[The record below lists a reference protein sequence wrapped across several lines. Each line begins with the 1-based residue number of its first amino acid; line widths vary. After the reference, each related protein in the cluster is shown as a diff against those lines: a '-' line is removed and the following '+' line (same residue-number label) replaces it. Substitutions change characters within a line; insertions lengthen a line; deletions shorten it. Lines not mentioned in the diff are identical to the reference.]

1 MKFCEVGMFRKFLD
15 TNAILTDCSDLSD
28 VILSSKTLEELEN
41 IKSSSHKDNDV
52 KYNARVGVR
61 AIREQKP
68 ETVVLQKSDYDKI
81 EELGLEITNDNLIIA
96 SAWRYSQENS
106 IVFVTNDILCSLIAE
121 KYFGLNVE
129 ELKLKNDDVYKGY
142 RVVQPTDEELSQV
155 YSKDNCENIF
165 GCLVNEYVIIN
176 DSDGNFCDVVKW
188 NGEKYATLNTKPF
201 KSRAFSN
208 VKPLD
213 EIQRCA
219 FDSIVTNDITVLY
232 GRSGS
237 GKTTIPLSYIMSNV
251 ESQKYKKCVIIYDFE
266 TLKGAKTL
274 GFTPGTLNE
283 KIITQGAIGNI
294 LSSKF
299 GDMSEVERLMASG
312 MIEIIPT
319 ANIRGYEISSDE
331 ICFVTEGQN
340 LDTYTLKTIIQRCKA
355 GAKII
360 IEGDIIEQHD
370 NNREV
375 GLLKMIEVF
384 KGYKSF
390 GCVKL
395 KNNYRSEIGE
405 LADRL

>member
-1 MKFCEVGMFRKFLD
+1 MAIRFYD
-15 TNAILTDCSDLSD
+15 TNAILTDCTDISN
-28 VILSSKTLEELEN
+28 VIISSKTLDELEN
-41 IKSSSHKDNDV
+41 IKSSSHKDNDI
-52 KYNARVGVR
+52 KYKARVAVR

-68 ETVVLQKSDYDKI
+68 EIIVVQKSDYDKI

-106 IVFVTNDILCSLIAE
+106 IAFVTQDVLCSLIA
-121 KYFGLNVE
+121 KTYFGLDVE
-129 ELKLKNDDVYKGY
+129 ELKLKNDDVYKGF

-188 NGEKYATLNTKPF
+188 TGEKYATLNTKPF

>member
-1 MKFCEVGMFRKFLD
+1 MAIRFYD
-15 TNAILTDCSDLSD
+15 TNAILTDCTDISN
-28 VILSSKTLEELEN
+28 IIISSKTLEELEN
-41 IKSSSHKDNDV
+41 IKTSSHKDNDI
-52 KYNARVGVR
+52 KYKARVAVR

-68 ETVVLQKSDYDKI
+68 EIVVVQKSDYDKI

-106 IVFVTNDILCSLIAE
+106 IVFVTNDILCGLIAE
-121 KYFGLNVE
+121 KYFGLDVE
-129 ELKLKNDDVYKGY
+129 ELKLKNDDVYKGF

>member
-1 MKFCEVGMFRKFLD
+1 MIKRFLD
-15 TNAILTDCSDLSD
+15 TNALLIDCSDISNS
-28 VILSSKTLEELEN
+28 VISSKTLEELEN
-41 IKSSSHKDNDV
+41 IKTSSYKDNDI
-52 KYNARVGVR
+52 KYKARQAVR
-61 AIREQKP
+61 AIKEQKP
-68 ETVVLQKSDYDKI
+68 EIIVVQQIDYDK
-81 EELGLEITNDNLIIA
+81 LNALNLEITNDNLIIC
-96 SAWRYSQENS
+96 SAFRYTMINVDTDL
-106 IVFVTNDILCSLIAE
+106 VFVTNDILCGLIAE
-121 KYFGLNVE
+121 KYFGLTIESLDN
-129 ELKLKNDDVYKGY
+129 KKDDIYKGY
-142 RVVQPTDEELSQV
+142 KVVTPTDEEFASI
-155 YSKDNCENIF
+155 YEKDNSDNIF
-165 GCLVNEYVIIN
+165 NCLVNEYAIIQ
-176 DSDGNFCDVVKW
+176 DSENHICDVIKW
-188 NGEKYATLNTKPF
+188 NGEQYVTVNTKPF
-201 KSRAFSN
+201 KSRAFGN
-208 VKPLD
+208 TKPLD

-219 FDSIVTNDITVLY
+219 FDSIISNDITVLY

-251 ESQKYKKCVIIYDFE
+251 ESQKFKKCVIIYDFE

-299 GDMSEVERLMASG
+299 GDMSEVERLLASG

-319 ANIRGYEISSDE
+319 ANIRGYEVSSDE

-375 GLLKMIEVF
+375 GLLKMIDIF

-405 LADRL
+405 LADML

>member
-1 MKFCEVGMFRKFLD
+1 MAKRLFD
-15 TNAILTDCSDLSD
+15 TNAILTDCTDISNV
-28 VILSSKTLEELEN
+28 VISSKTLEELEN
-41 IKSSSHKDNDV
+41 IKTSSHKDNDI
-52 KYNARVGVR
+52 KYKARVAVR

-68 ETVVLQKSDYDKI
+68 ETIVVQKSDYDKI

-106 IVFVTNDILCSLIAE
+106 IVFVTQDVLCSLIA
-121 KYFGLNVE
+121 KTYFGLDVE
-129 ELKLKNDDVYKGY
+129 ELKLKNDDVYKGF

>member
-1 MKFCEVGMFRKFLD
+1 MAKRFLD
-15 TNAILTDCSDLSD
+15 TNAIVTDCADISNV
-28 VILSSKTLEELEN
+28 VISSKTLEELEN
-41 IKSSSHKDNDV
+41 IKSSSHKDTDI
-52 KYNARVGVR
+52 KYKARVAVR

-68 ETVVLQKSDYDKI
+68 EIVVVQKSDYDKI

-106 IVFVTNDILCSLIAE
+106 IVFVTNDVLCSLIANT
-121 KYFGLNVE
+121 YFGLDVE
-129 ELKLKNDDVYKGY
+129 ELRLKNDDVYKGF

-176 DSDGNFCDVVKW
+176 DSDGNFCDVIKW
-188 NGEKYATLNTKPF
+188 TGEKYATLNTKPF

>member
-1 MKFCEVGMFRKFLD
+1 MAKRFLD
-15 TNAILTDCSDLSD
+15 TNALLIDCSDISNS
-28 VILSSKTLEELEN
+28 VISSKTLEELEN
-41 IKSSSHKDNDV
+41 IKTSIHKDNDI
-52 KYNARVGVR
+52 KYKARQAFR
-61 AIREQKP
+61 AIKEQKP
-68 ETVVLQKSDYDKI
+68 EIIVVQRIDYDKL
-81 EELGLEITNDNLIIA
+81 EELGLEINHDNLIMS
-96 SAWRYSQENS
+96 SAYRYSSDYDKNV
-106 IVFVTNDILCSLIAE
+106 VFLTNDILAGLIAE
-121 KYFGLNVE
+121 KYFGLTIESLDN
-129 ELKLKNDDVYKGY
+129 KKDDIYKGY
-142 RVVQPTDEELSQV
+142 KIVSPTDEELASI
-155 YSKDNCENIF
+155 YEKDNSDNIF
-165 GCLVNEYVIIN
+165 NCLVNEYAIIQ
-176 DSDGNFCDVVKW
+176 DSENHICDVVKW
-188 NGEKYATLNTKPF
+188 NGEQYVTVNTKPF
-201 KSRAFSN
+201 KSRAFGN
-208 VKPLD
+208 TKPLD

-219 FDSIVTNDITVLY
+219 FDSIFSNDITVLY

-251 ESQKYKKCVIIYDFE
+251 ENQKFKKCVIIYDFE

-299 GDMSEVERLMASG
+299 GDMSEVERLLASG

-319 ANIRGYEISSDE
+319 ANIRGYEVSSDE

-375 GLLKMIEVF
+375 GLLKMIDIF

-405 LADRL
+405 LADML

>member
-1 MKFCEVGMFRKFLD
+1 MFRKFLD
-15 TNAILTDCSDLSD
+15 TNAILTDCSNLSD

-41 IKSSSHKDNDV
+41 IKTSSHKDNDI
-52 KYNARVGVR
+52 KYKARVAVR

-68 ETVVLQKSDYDKI
+68 EIVVVQKSDYDKI

-106 IVFVTNDILCSLIAE
+106 IVFVTQDVLCSLIA
-121 KYFGLNVE
+121 KTYFGLDVE
-129 ELKLKNDDVYKGY
+129 ELKLKNDDVYKGF

>member
-1 MKFCEVGMFRKFLD
+1 MAIRFYD
-15 TNAILTDCSDLSD
+15 TNAILTDCTDISNVL
-28 VILSSKTLEELEN
+28 ISSKTLEELEN
-41 IKSSSHKDNDV
+41 IKSSSHKDNDI
-52 KYNARVGVR
+52 KYKARVAVR

-68 ETVVLQKSDYDKI
+68 EIVVVQKSDYDKI

-96 SAWRYSQENS
+96 SAWRYSQENP
-106 IVFVTNDILCSLIAE
+106 IVFVTQDILCSLIANT
-121 KYFGLNVE
+121 YFGLDVE
-129 ELKLKNDDVYKGY
+129 ELKSKNDDVYKGY

-251 ESQKYKKCVIIYDFE
+251 ENQKYKKCVIIYDFE

>member
-1 MKFCEVGMFRKFLD
+1 MARRLFD
-15 TNAILTDCSDLSD
+15 TNAILADCTDISNVL
-28 VILSSKTLEELEN
+28 ISSKTLEELEN
-41 IKSSSHKDNDV
+41 IKTSSHKDNDI
-52 KYNARVGVR
+52 KYKARVAVR

-68 ETVVLQKSDYDKI
+68 EIVVVQKSDYDKI

-96 SAWRYSQENS
+96 SAWRYSQENH
-106 IVFVTNDILCSLIAE
+106 IVFLTNDTLCSLIANT
-121 KYFGLNVE
+121 YFGLDVE
-129 ELKLKNDDVYKGY
+129 ELRLKNDDVYKGY

-188 NGEKYATLNTKPF
+188 TGEKYATLNTKPF

>member
-1 MKFCEVGMFRKFLD
+1 MAKRFLD
-15 TNAILTDCSDLSD
+15 TNAIIADCTDISN
-28 VILSSKTLEELEN
+28 VIISSKTLDELEN
-41 IKSSSHKDNDV
+41 IKSSSHKDNDI
-52 KYNARVGVR
+52 KYKARVAVR

-68 ETVVLQKSDYDKI
+68 EIVVVQKSDYDKI

-96 SAWRYSQENS
+96 SAWRYTMMNVNADL
-106 IVFVTNDILCSLIAE
+106 VFVTNDVLAGLIAE
-121 KYFGLNVE
+121 EYFGLDVE

-188 NGEKYATLNTKPF
+188 TGEKYATLNTKPF

>member
-1 MKFCEVGMFRKFLD
+1 MARRLFD
-15 TNAILTDCSDLSD
+15 TNAILADCTDISNI
-28 VILSSKTLEELEN
+28 VISSKTIDELEN
-41 IKSSSHKDNDV
+41 IKSSSHKDNDI
-52 KYNARVGVR
+52 KYKARVAVR

-68 ETVVLQKSDYDKI
+68 EIVVVQKSDYDKI

-106 IVFVTNDILCSLIAE
+106 IVFVTNDILCSLIANT
-121 KYFGLNVE
+121 YFGLDVE
-129 ELKLKNDDVYKGY
+129 ELKLKNDDVYKGF

>member
-1 MKFCEVGMFRKFLD
+1 MARRLFD
-15 TNAILTDCSDLSD
+15 TNAILADCTDISNI
-28 VILSSKTLEELEN
+28 VISSKTIDELEN
-41 IKSSSHKDNDV
+41 IKSSSHKDNDI
-52 KYNARVGVR
+52 KYKARVAVR

-68 ETVVLQKSDYDKI
+68 EIVVVQKSDYDKI

-96 SAWRYSQENS
+96 SAWRYSQENTV
-106 IVFVTNDILCSLIAE
+106 VFVTNDVLCSLIA
-121 KYFGLNVE
+121 KTYFGLDVE

-188 NGEKYATLNTKPF
+188 TGEKYATLNTKPF

>member
-1 MKFCEVGMFRKFLD
+1 MAKRLFD
-15 TNAILTDCSDLSD
+15 TNAILTDCTDISN
-28 VILSSKTLEELEN
+28 VIISSKTLEELEN
-41 IKSSSHKDNDV
+41 IKSSSHKDNDI
-52 KYNARVGVR
+52 KYKARVAVR

-68 ETVVLQKSDYDKI
+68 EIVVVQKSDYDKI

-106 IVFVTNDILCSLIAE
+106 IVFVTQDVLCSLIA
-121 KYFGLNVE
+121 KTYFGLDVE
-129 ELKLKNDDVYKGY
+129 ELKLKNDDIYKGF

-188 NGEKYATLNTKPF
+188 TGEKYATLNTKPF

>member
-1 MKFCEVGMFRKFLD
+1 MARKFID
-15 TNAILTDCSDLSD
+15 TNILLTDCSDISD
-28 VILSSKTLEELEN
+28 TILSSKTIEELEN
-41 IKSSSHKDNDV
+41 IKASANKDAEI
-52 KYNARVGVR
+52 KYKARQAVR
-61 AIREQKP
+61 AIKEQKP
-68 ETVVLQKSDYDKI
+68 EIIVVDKIDYDRI
-81 EELGLEITNDNLIIA
+81 ESLGLEVTNDNLIIA
-96 SAWRYSQENS
+96 SAWRYSQKNP
-106 IVFVTNDILCSLIAE
+106 IVFLTNDILCSLIANT
-121 KYFGLNVE
+121 YFGLDVE
-129 ELKLKNDDVYKGY
+129 ELKLKNDDIYKGF

>member
-1 MKFCEVGMFRKFLD
+1 MATRFYD
-15 TNAILTDCSDLSD
+15 TNSIISDCTDISNV
-28 VILSSKTLEELEN
+28 VISSKTLEELEN
-41 IKSSSHKDNDV
+41 IKSSSHKDNDI
-52 KYNARVGVR
+52 KYKARVAVR

-68 ETVVLQKSDYDKI
+68 EIVVVQKSDYDKI
-81 EELGLEITNDNLIIA
+81 EELGFEITNDNLIIS
-96 SAWRYSQENS
+96 SAWRYSQENH
-106 IVFVTNDILCSLIAE
+106 IVFVTQDVLCSLIANT
-121 KYFGLNVE
+121 YFGLDVE
-129 ELKLKNDDVYKGY
+129 ELKLKSDDVYKGY

-188 NGEKYATLNTKPF
+188 TGEKYATLNTKPF

>member
-1 MKFCEVGMFRKFLD
+1 MLKKFLD
-15 TNAILTDCSDLSD
+15 TNALITDCSDLSD
-28 VILSSKTLEELEN
+28 CVISSKTIEELEN
-41 IKSSSHKDNDV
+41 IKTSSYKDNDI
-52 KYNARVGVR
+52 KYKARVAVR

-68 ETVVLQKSDYDKI
+68 EIIVVQQIDYNKL
-81 EELGLEITNDNLIIA
+81 EELSLEINNDNLIIA
-96 SAWRYSQENS
+96 SAYRYSSDYNKNV
-106 IVFVTNDILCSLIAE
+106 VFVTNDVLCGLIAE
-121 KYFGLNVE
+121 TYFGLKVE
-129 ELKLKNDDVYKGY
+129 SIGNKKDDIYKGY
-142 RVVQPTDEELSQV
+142 KVVSPTDEELATI
-155 YSKDNCENIF
+155 YEKDNAENIF
-165 GCLVNEYVIIN
+165 GCLVNEYAIIK
-176 DSDGNFCDVVKW
+176 DSENNLCDLVKW
-188 NGEKYATLNTKPF
+188 TGEKYVTLNTKPF

-219 FDSIVTNDITVLY
+219 FDSIATNDITVLY

-251 ESQKYKKCVIIYDFE
+251 ENQKFKKCVIIYDFE

-299 GDMSEVERLMASG
+299 GDISEVERLMASG

-405 LADRL
+405 LADML

>member
-1 MKFCEVGMFRKFLD
+1 MAKRFLD
-15 TNAILTDCSDLSD
+15 TNTILADCTDISN
-28 VILSSKTLEELEN
+28 VIISSKTLDELEN
-41 IKSSSHKDNDV
+41 IKSSSHKDNDI
-52 KYNARVGVR
+52 KYKARVAVR

-68 ETVVLQKSDYDKI
+68 DIVVVQKSDYDKI

-106 IVFVTNDILCSLIAE
+106 IVFVTQDVLCSLIA
-121 KYFGLNVE
+121 KTYFGLDVE
-129 ELKLKNDDVYKGY
+129 ELKLKNDDVYKGF

>member
-1 MKFCEVGMFRKFLD
+1 MAIRFYD
-15 TNAILTDCSDLSD
+15 TNSIISDCTDISNV
-28 VILSSKTLEELEN
+28 VISSKTLDELEN
-41 IKSSSHKDNDV
+41 IKSSSHKDNDI
-52 KYNARVGVR
+52 KYKARVAVR

-68 ETVVLQKSDYDKI
+68 EIVVVQKSDYDKI

-96 SAWRYSQENS
+96 SAWRYSQENF
-106 IVFVTNDILCSLIAE
+106 IVFVTQDVLCSLIA
-121 KYFGLNVE
+121 KTYFGLDVE
-129 ELKLKNDDVYKGY
+129 ELKLKNDDVYKGF

>member
-1 MKFCEVGMFRKFLD
+1 MAIRFYD
-15 TNAILTDCSDLSD
+15 TNAILTDCTDISNVL
-28 VILSSKTLEELEN
+28 ISSKTLDELEN
-41 IKSSSHKDNDV
+41 IKSSSHKDNDI
-52 KYNARVGVR
+52 KYKARVAVR

-68 ETVVLQKSDYDKI
+68 EIVVVQKSDYDKI

-96 SAWRYSQENS
+96 SAWRYSRENH
-106 IVFVTNDILCSLIAE
+106 IVFVTNDVLCSLIA
-121 KYFGLNVE
+121 KTYFGLDVE

>member
-1 MKFCEVGMFRKFLD
+1 MARKFID
-15 TNAILTDCSDLSD
+15 TNVLLTDCSDISD
-28 VILSSKTLEELEN
+28 TILSSKTIEELEN
-41 IKSSSHKDNDV
+41 IKASANKDAEI
-52 KYNARVGVR
+52 KYKARQAVR
-61 AIREQKP
+61 AIKEQKP
-68 ETVVLQKSDYDKI
+68 EIIVVQQIDYDKI
-81 EELGLEITNDNLIIA
+81 ESLGIEVTNDNLIIA
-96 SAWRYSQENS
+96 SADRYSRLNPEEDV
-106 IVFVTNDILCSLIAE
+106 VFCTNDILCGLIAE
-121 KYFGLNVE
+121 TYFGLKVE
-129 ELKLKNDDVYKGY
+129 SIGNKKDDIYKGY
-142 RVVQPTDEELSQV
+142 KVVSPTDEELATI
-155 YSKDNCENIF
+155 YEKDNAENIF
-165 GCLVNEYVIIN
+165 GCLVNEYTVIKDN
-176 DSDGNFCDVVKW
+176 DGNLCDVVKW
-188 NGEKYATLNTKPF
+188 TGEKYVTANTKPF
-201 KSRAFSN
+201 KSRAFGN
-208 VKPLD
+208 TKPLD

-219 FDSIVTNDITVLY
+219 FDSIISNDITVLY

-251 ESQKYKKCVIIYDFE
+251 ENQKFKKCVIIYDFE

-299 GDMSEVERLMASG
+299 GDMSEVERLLASG

-319 ANIRGYEISSDE
+319 ANIRGYEVSSDE

-405 LADRL
+405 LADML

>member
-1 MKFCEVGMFRKFLD
+1 MFRKFLD

-28 VILSSKTLEELEN
+28 VILSSKTLDELEN
-41 IKSSSHKDNDV
+41 IKTSSHKDNDI
-52 KYNARVGVR
+52 KYKARVAVR

-68 ETVVLQKSDYDKI
+68 DIVVAQKSDYDKI
-81 EELGLEITNDNLIIA
+81 EELGLEVTNDNLIIA
-96 SAWRYSQENS
+96 SAWRYSQENP
-106 IVFVTNDILCSLIAE
+106 IVFVTQDILCSLIAE
-121 KYFGLNVE
+121 KYFGLTIEN
-129 ELKLKNDDVYKGY
+129 LDNKKDDIYKGY
-142 RVVQPTDEELSQV
+142 KIVSPTDEELASI
-155 YSKDNCENIF
+155 YEKDNSDNIF
-165 GCLVNEYVIIN
+165 NCLVNEYAIIQ
-176 DSDGNFCDVVKW
+176 DSENHICDVVKW
-188 NGEKYATLNTKPF
+188 NGEQYVTVNTKPF
-201 KSRAFSN
+201 KSRAFGN
-208 VKPLD
+208 TKPLD

-219 FDSIVTNDITVLY
+219 FDSIFSNDITVLY

-375 GLLKMIEVF
+375 GLLKMIDIF

-405 LADRL
+405 LADML

>member
-1 MKFCEVGMFRKFLD
+1 MIKRFLD
-15 TNAILTDCSDLSD
+15 TNILLTNCSDICD
-28 VILSSKTLEELEN
+28 CVVSSKSIEELES
-41 IKSSSHKDNDV
+41 IKSSIHKDNDI
-52 KYNARVGVR
+52 KYKARQAVR
-61 AIREQKP
+61 AIKEQKP
-68 ETVVLQKSDYDKI
+68 EIIVVQQIDYDK
-81 EELGLEITNDNLIIA
+81 LNALNLEITNDNLIIC
-96 SAWRYSQENS
+96 SAFRYTMINVNTDL
-106 IVFVTNDILCSLIAE
+106 VFVTNDILAGLIAE
-121 KYFGLNVE
+121 RYFGLTIEN
-129 ELKLKNDDVYKGY
+129 LDNKKDDIYKGY
-142 RVVQPTDEELSQV
+142 KIVSPTDEELASI
-155 YSKDNCENIF
+155 YEKDNSDNIF
-165 GCLVNEYVIIN
+165 NCLVNEYAIIQ
-176 DSDGNFCDVVKW
+176 DSENHICDVVKW
-188 NGEKYATLNTKPF
+188 NGEQYVTVNTKPF
-201 KSRAFSN
+201 KSRAFGN
-208 VKPLD
+208 TKPLD

-219 FDSIVTNDITVLY
+219 FDSIFSNDITVLY

-251 ESQKYKKCVIIYDFE
+251 ESQKFKKCVIIYDFE

-299 GDMSEVERLMASG
+299 GDMSEVERLLASG

-319 ANIRGYEISSDE
+319 ANIRGYEVSSDE

-375 GLLKMIEVF
+375 GLLKMIDIF

-405 LADRL
+405 LADML

>member
-1 MKFCEVGMFRKFLD
+1 MFRKFLD

-28 VILSSKTLEELEN
+28 VILSSKTLEELED
-41 IKSSSHKDNDV
+41 IKSSSHKDNDI
-52 KYNARVGVR
+52 KYKARVAVR

-68 ETVVLQKSDYDKI
+68 EIVVVQKSDYDKI

-96 SAWRYSQENS
+96 SAWRYSQENP
-106 IVFVTNDILCSLIAE
+106 IVFLTQDVLCSLIA
-121 KYFGLNVE
+121 KTYFGLDVE

>member
-1 MKFCEVGMFRKFLD
+1 MIKRFLD
-15 TNAILTDCSDLSD
+15 TNILLTNCSDICD
-28 VILSSKTLEELEN
+28 CVVSSKSIEELES
-41 IKSSSHKDNDV
+41 IKTSIHKDNDI
-52 KYNARVGVR
+52 KYKARQAVR
-61 AIREQKP
+61 AIKEQKP
-68 ETVVLQKSDYDKI
+68 EIIVVQQIDYDK
-81 EELGLEITNDNLIIA
+81 LNALNLEITNDNLIIC
-96 SAWRYSQENS
+96 SAFRYTMINVDTDL
-106 IVFVTNDILCSLIAE
+106 VFVTNDILAGLIAE
-121 KYFGLNVE
+121 KYFGLTIESLDN
-129 ELKLKNDDVYKGY
+129 KKDDIYKGY
-142 RVVQPTDEELSQV
+142 KVVTPTDEEFASI
-155 YSKDNCENIF
+155 YEKDNSDNIF
-165 GCLVNEYVIIN
+165 NCLVNEYAIIQ
-176 DSDGNFCDVVKW
+176 DSENHICDVVKW
-188 NGEKYATLNTKPF
+188 NGEQYVTVNTKPF
-201 KSRAFSN
+201 KSRAFGN
-208 VKPLD
+208 TKPLD

-219 FDSIVTNDITVLY
+219 FDSIFSNDITVLY

-251 ESQKYKKCVIIYDFE
+251 ENQKFKKCVIIYDFE

-299 GDMSEVERLMASG
+299 GDMSEVERLLASG

-319 ANIRGYEISSDE
+319 ANIRGYEVSSDE

-355 GAKII
+355 GSKII

-375 GLLKMIEVF
+375 GLLKMIDIF

-405 LADRL
+405 LADML

>member
-1 MKFCEVGMFRKFLD
+1 MIKRFLD
-15 TNAILTDCSDLSD
+15 TNILLTNCSDICD
-28 VILSSKTLEELEN
+28 CVVSSKSIEELES
-41 IKSSSHKDNDV
+41 IKTSIHKDNDI
-52 KYNARVGVR
+52 KYKARQAVR
-61 AIREQKP
+61 AIKEQKP
-68 ETVVLQKSDYDKI
+68 EIIVVQQIDYDK
-81 EELGLEITNDNLIIA
+81 LNALNLEINNDNLIIC
-96 SAWRYSQENS
+96 SAFRYTMINVDTDL
-106 IVFVTNDILCSLIAE
+106 VFVTNDTLAGLIAE
-121 KYFGLNVE
+121 KYFGLTVE
-129 ELKLKNDDVYKGY
+129 SLDNKKDDIYKGY
-142 RVVQPTDEELSQV
+142 KVVTPTDEELASI
-155 YSKDNCENIF
+155 YEKDNSDNIF
-165 GCLVNEYVIIN
+165 NCLVNEYAIIQ
-176 DSDGNFCDVVKW
+176 DSENHICDVVKW
-188 NGEKYATLNTKPF
+188 NGEQYVTINTKPF
-201 KSRAFSN
+201 KSRAFGN
-208 VKPLD
+208 TKPLD

-219 FDSIVTNDITVLY
+219 FDSIFSNDITVLY

-251 ESQKYKKCVIIYDFE
+251 ESQKFKKCVIIYDFE

-299 GDMSEVERLMASG
+299 GDMSEVERLLASG

-319 ANIRGYEISSDE
+319 ANIRGYEVSSDE

-375 GLLKMIEVF
+375 GLLKMIDIF

-405 LADRL
+405 LADML

>member
-1 MKFCEVGMFRKFLD
+1 MARKFLD
-15 TNAILTDCSDLSD
+15 TNAILTDCTDISN
-28 VILSSKTLEELEN
+28 VIISSKTLEELEN
-41 IKSSSHKDNDV
+41 IKSSSHKDNDI
-52 KYNARVGVR
+52 KYKARVAVR

-68 ETVVLQKSDYDKI
+68 EIVVVQKSDYDKI

-106 IVFVTNDILCSLIAE
+106 IVFVTQDVLCSLIA
-121 KYFGLNVE
+121 KTYFGLDVE
-129 ELKLKNDDVYKGY
+129 ELKLKNDDVYKGF

>member
-1 MKFCEVGMFRKFLD
+1 MAIRFYD
-15 TNAILTDCSDLSD
+15 TNAILTDCTDISNV
-28 VILSSKTLEELEN
+28 VISSKTLEELEN
-41 IKSSSHKDNDV
+41 IKSSSHKDNDI
-52 KYNARVGVR
+52 KYKARVAVR

-68 ETVVLQKSDYDKI
+68 EIVVVQKSDYDKI

-96 SAWRYSQENS
+96 SAWRYSQENPL
-106 IVFVTNDILCSLIAE
+106 VFVTHDVLCGLIAE
-121 KYFGLNVE
+121 KYFGLDVE
-129 ELKLKNDDVYKGY
+129 ELELKNDDIYKGF
-142 RVVQPTDEELSQV
+142 RVVQPTNEELSQV

-188 NGEKYATLNTKPF
+188 NGEKYATLNTKSF

>member
-1 MKFCEVGMFRKFLD
+1 MANRFLD
-15 TNAILTDCSDLSD
+15 TNSILADCTDISNVL
-28 VILSSKTLEELEN
+28 ISSKTLDELEN
-41 IKSSSHKDNDV
+41 IKSSSHKDNDI
-52 KYNARVGVR
+52 KYKARVAVR

-68 ETVVLQKSDYDKI
+68 EIVIVQKSDYDKI

-106 IVFVTNDILCSLIAE
+106 IVFVTNDVLCSLIA
-121 KYFGLNVE
+121 KTYFGLDVE
-129 ELKLKNDDVYKGY
+129 ELKLKNDDVYKGF

-188 NGEKYATLNTKPF
+188 TGEKYATLNTKPF

>member
-1 MKFCEVGMFRKFLD
+1 MAIRFYD
-15 TNAILTDCSDLSD
+15 TNAILTDCTDISN
-28 VILSSKTLEELEN
+28 VIISSKTLEELEN
-41 IKSSSHKDNDV
+41 IKTSSPKDNDIQY
-52 KYNARVGVR
+52 KARVAVR

-68 ETVVLQKSDYDKI
+68 EIIVVQKSDYDKI

-106 IVFVTNDILCSLIAE
+106 IVFVTQDVLCSLIANT
-121 KYFGLNVE
+121 YFGLDVE

-188 NGEKYATLNTKPF
+188 TGEKYATLNTKPF

>member
-1 MKFCEVGMFRKFLD
+1 MFRKFLD
-15 TNAILTDCSDLSD
+15 TNAILTDCSNLSD

-41 IKSSSHKDNDV
+41 IKTSSHKDNDI
-52 KYNARVGVR
+52 KYKARVAVR

-68 ETVVLQKSDYDKI
+68 EIVVIQKSDYDKI

-96 SAWRYSQENS
+96 SAWRYSQENH
-106 IVFVTNDILCSLIAE
+106 IIFVTQDVLCGLIAE
-121 KYFGLNVE
+121 KYFGLDVE

-142 RVVQPTDEELSQV
+142 KVVQPTDEELSQV

>member
-1 MKFCEVGMFRKFLD
+1 MAIRFYD
-15 TNAILTDCSDLSD
+15 TNAILTDCTDISNG
-28 VILSSKTLEELEN
+28 IISSKTLEELEN
-41 IKSSSHKDNDV
+41 IKTSSHKDNDV
-52 KYNARVGVR
+52 KYKARVAVR

-68 ETVVLQKSDYDKI
+68 EIVVVQKSDYDKI

-106 IVFVTNDILCSLIAE
+106 IVFVTQDVLCSLIANT
-121 KYFGLNVE
+121 YFGLDVE
-129 ELKLKNDDVYKGY
+129 ELKLKNDDVYKGF

-188 NGEKYATLNTKPF
+188 TGEKYATLNTKPF

>member
-1 MKFCEVGMFRKFLD
+1 MIKRFLD
-15 TNAILTDCSDLSD
+15 TNILLTNCSDICD
-28 VILSSKTLEELEN
+28 CIVSSKSIEELEN
-41 IKSSSHKDNDV
+41 IKTSSYKDNDI
-52 KYNARVGVR
+52 KYKARVAVR
-61 AIREQKP
+61 AIKEQKP
-68 ETVVLQKSDYDKI
+68 EIIVVQQIDYDK
-81 EELGLEITNDNLIIA
+81 LNALNLEITNDNLIIC
-96 SAWRYSQENS
+96 SAFRYTMMNVDTDL
-106 IVFVTNDILCSLIAE
+106 VFVTNDILAGLIAK
-121 KYFGLNVE
+121 KYFGLTIESLDN
-129 ELKLKNDDVYKGY
+129 KKDDIYKGY
-142 RVVQPTDEELSQV
+142 KVVSPTDEEFASI
-155 YSKDNCENIF
+155 YEKDNSDNIF
-165 GCLVNEYVIIN
+165 NCLVNEYAIIQ
-176 DSDGNFCDVVKW
+176 DSENHICDVVKW
-188 NGEKYATLNTKPF
+188 NGEQYVTVNTKPF
-201 KSRAFSN
+201 KSRAFGN
-208 VKPLD
+208 TKPLD

-219 FDSIVTNDITVLY
+219 FDSIISNDITVLY

-251 ESQKYKKCVIIYDFE
+251 ESQKFKKCVIIYDFE

-299 GDMSEVERLMASG
+299 GDMSEVERLLASG

-319 ANIRGYEISSDE
+319 ANIRGYEVSSDE

-375 GLLKMIEVF
+375 GLLKMIDIF

-405 LADRL
+405 LADML

>member
-1 MKFCEVGMFRKFLD
+1 MFRKFLD
-15 TNAILTDCSDLSD
+15 TNAILTDCSNLSD

-41 IKSSSHKDNDV
+41 IKTSSHKDNDI
-52 KYNARVGVR
+52 KYKARVAVR

-68 ETVVLQKSDYDKI
+68 EIIVVQKSDYDKI

-96 SAWRYSQENS
+96 SAWRYSMMNVDTDL
-106 IVFVTNDILCSLIAE
+106 VFVTNDTLAGLIAK
-121 KYFGLNVE
+121 KYFGLTVE
-129 ELKLKNDDVYKGY
+129 SFDNKKYDIYKGY
-142 RVVQPTDEELSQV
+142 KVVTPTDEELATI
-155 YSKDNCENIF
+155 YEKDNSDNIF
-165 GCLVNEYVIIN
+165 DCLVNEYAIIQ
-176 DSDGNFCDVVKW
+176 DSENHICDVVKW
-188 NGEKYATLNTKPF
+188 NGEQYVTVNTKPF
-201 KSRAFSN
+201 KSRAFGN
-208 VKPLD
+208 TKPLD

-219 FDSIVTNDITVLY
+219 FDSIISNDITVLY

-251 ESQKYKKCVIIYDFE
+251 ENQKFKKCVIIYDFE

>member
-1 MKFCEVGMFRKFLD
+1 MFRKFLD

-28 VILSSKTLEELEN
+28 VLLSSKTLEELEN
-41 IKSSSHKDNDV
+41 IKSSSHKDNDI
-52 KYNARVGVR
+52 KYKARVAVR

-68 ETVVLQKSDYDKI
+68 EIVIVQKSDYDKI
-81 EELGLEITNDNLIIA
+81 EELGLEITNDDLIIA
-96 SAWRYSQENS
+96 SAWRYSQENP
-106 IVFVTNDILCSLIAE
+106 IVFVTQDVLCGLIAE

-188 NGEKYATLNTKPF
+188 TGEKYATLNTKPF

>member
-1 MKFCEVGMFRKFLD
+1 MAKRFLD
-15 TNAILTDCSDLSD
+15 TNSIIADCTDISNG
-28 VILSSKTLEELEN
+28 VISSKTLDELEN
-41 IKSSSHKDNDV
+41 IKSSSHKDNDI
-52 KYNARVGVR
+52 KYKARVAVR

-68 ETVVLQKSDYDKI
+68 EIVVVQKSDYDKI

-96 SAWRYSQENS
+96 SAWRYSQENH
-106 IVFVTNDILCSLIAE
+106 IVFLTQDVLCSLIA
-121 KYFGLNVE
+121 KTYFGLDVE
-129 ELKLKNDDVYKGY
+129 ELKLKNDDVYKGF

>member
-1 MKFCEVGMFRKFLD
+1 MAKRLFD
-15 TNAILTDCSDLSD
+15 TNAILTDCTDISNI
-28 VILSSKTLEELEN
+28 VISSKTLEELEN
-41 IKSSSHKDNDV
+41 IKSSSHKDNDI
-52 KYNARVGVR
+52 KYKSRVAVR

-68 ETVVLQKSDYDKI
+68 EIIVVQKSDYDKI

-96 SAWRYSQENS
+96 SARRYSQENP
-106 IVFVTNDILCSLIAE
+106 IVFVTQDVLCSLIANT
-121 KYFGLNVE
+121 YFGLDVE
-129 ELKLKNDDVYKGY
+129 ELKLKNNDVYKGY

-188 NGEKYATLNTKPF
+188 TGEKYATLNTKPF